1 MKDPRTAF
9 RPNHSNGVRRTLIKR
24 SLAAGALF
32 FTLSSTSLPLWA
44 AAGRTKRAAPRIVV
58 LYFSATGTTKRAA
71 ETIARM
77 TGAPIWRIEPEVP
90 YPDKMR
96 AVADKVKADEKAG
109 IRVRPKAP
117 LPEALRNADIYIIG
131 SPSGAARCPP
141 CSRTFCAAKA
151 LPGSASC
158 RSRRTWEAI
167 LATFRK
173 RWRLP
178 ARKRKSPPVSR
189 SVRPLTT
196 RFVRKSPF
204 GSSKRT
210 LDLNERSNN
219 RPRSSAFPLFP
230 IASRGIPSCRS
241 PVVHS

>member
-131 SPSGAARCPP
+131 SPVWSGTMPAVLADFLRSEGFAGKRILPFTTHMGSNLGDIPEAMAAACPQAQVAP
-141 CSRTFCAAKA
+141 GLA
-151 LPGSASC
+151 LRA
-158 RSRRTWEAI
+158 
-167 LATFRK
+167 
-173 RWRLP
+173 P
-178 ARKRKSPPVSR
+178 ADDTI
-189 SVRPLTT
+189 RPEVAFWLKQT
-196 RFVRKSPF
+196 
-204 GSSKRT
+204 
-210 LDLNERSNN
+210 NA
-219 RPRSSAFPLFP
+219 RP
-230 IASRGIPSCRS
+230 
-241 PVVHS
+241 

>member
-44 AAGRTKRAAPRIVV
+44 AAGRTKRASPRIVV

-96 AVADKVKADEKAG
+96 AVADKVKADEKA
-109 IRVRPKAP
+109 P

-131 SPSGAARCPP
+131 SPVWSGTMPAVLADFLRSEGFAGKSILPFTTHMGSNLGDIPEAMAAACPQAQVAP
-141 CSRTFCAAKA
+141 GLA
-151 LPGSASC
+151 LRA
-158 RSRRTWEAI
+158 
-167 LATFRK
+167 
-173 RWRLP
+173 P
-178 ARKRKSPPVSR
+178 ADDTI
-189 SVRPLTT
+189 RPEVAFWLKQT
-196 RFVRKSPF
+196 
-204 GSSKRT
+204 
-210 LDLNERSNN
+210 DA
-219 RPRSSAFPLFP
+219 RP
-230 IASRGIPSCRS
+230 
-241 PVVHS
+241 

>member
-44 AAGRTKRAAPRIVV
+44 AAGRTKRAA
-58 LYFSATGTTKRAA
+58 

-90 YPDKMR
+90 HPDKMR

-131 SPSGAARCPP
+131 SPVWSGTMPAVLADFLRSEGFAGKRILPFTTHMGSNLGDIPEAMAAACPQAQVAP
-141 CSRTFCAAKA
+141 GLA
-151 LPGSASC
+151 LRA
-158 RSRRTWEAI
+158 
-167 LATFRK
+167 
-173 RWRLP
+173 P
-178 ARKRKSPPVSR
+178 ADDTI
-189 SVRPLTT
+189 RPEVAFWLKQT
-196 RFVRKSPF
+196 
-204 GSSKRT
+204 
-210 LDLNERSNN
+210 DA
-219 RPRSSAFPLFP
+219 RP
-230 IASRGIPSCRS
+230 
-241 PVVHS
+241 

>member
-44 AAGRTKRAAPRIVV
+44 AAGR
-58 LYFSATGTTKRAA
+58 TKRAA

-131 SPSGAARCPP
+131 SPVWSGTMPAVLADFLRSEGFAGKRILPFTTHMGSNLGDIPEAMAAACPQAQVAP
-141 CSRTFCAAKA
+141 GLA
-151 LPGSASC
+151 LRA
-158 RSRRTWEAI
+158 
-167 LATFRK
+167 
-173 RWRLP
+173 P
-178 ARKRKSPPVSR
+178 ADDTI
-189 SVRPLTT
+189 RPE
-196 RFVRKSPF
+196 V
-204 GSSKRT
+204 
-210 LDLNERSNN
+210 
-219 RPRSSAFPLFP
+219 AF
-230 IASRGIPSCRS
+230 
-241 PVVHS
+241 